1 MFTGIVQAVGSV
13 RQVEARG
20 GDMRLVIDTADL
32 DLSRLSPGD
41 SIAVNG
47 ACLTAVELE
56 PHAFAAD
63 VSLETLDK
71 TSLGQLGQGSP
82 VNLETALTLETALG
96 GHLVSGHVD
105 GLATLVEM
113 QEDARSWWYR
123 FEVDPSLQHYI
134 AVKGSVTLDGTSLT
148 VNAIEANRFDVNIVP
163 HTQQKTIFGHYR
175 EGTRV
180 NLEVD
185 IIARYL
191 ERLITGRHEAAH
203 DNRQMLQTL
212 INSGFIDHE

>member
-13 RQVEARG
+13 RRVEARG

-32 DLSRLSPGD
+32 DLSGRSLGD

-56 PHAFAAD
+56 THAFAAD

-82 VNLETALTLETALG
+82 VNLETALTLDTALG

-113 QEDARSWWYR
+113 QEDARSWRYL

-191 ERLITGRHEAAH
+191 ERLITGRHESAH

>member
-32 DLSRLSPGD
+32 DLSSLSPGD

-113 QEDARSWWYR
+113 QEDARSWQYR